1 MLNNPIYKHFKL
13 FKQNHTDKV
22 ETSIMLKVIALSN
35 VKYPDYW
42 TRLGYEIGGLYMYKF
57 VKFMLDTCV
66 NESIDHIAFSARDGY
81 TLIKAFEVI
90 NNANVSTS
98 YVYAPRIFSIVFN
111 SMNDFEKYELA
122 GLKYIAKYFYD
133 VLQVDASDM
142 TKEEIV

>member
-1 MLNNPIYKHFKL
+1 
-13 FKQNHTDKV
+13 
-22 ETSIMLKVIALSN
+22 
-35 VKYPDYW
+35 
-42 TRLGYEIGGLYMYKF
+42 MYKF
-57 VKFMLDTCV
+57 VKFMFDTCV

-98 YVYAPRIFSIVFN
+98 YVYAPRIFSYAYN
-111 SMNDFEKYELA
+111 SVAELDTYNLA

-142 TKEEIV
+142 TKEEIVQLIRDNQDALTEENNRRMKTYAAYLRAKIGGNKNYIFMDITTGRFTC